1 MNPGNDAAAYGGDL
15 QLGGLGRRT
24 AYPFLFAGQVP
35 ENSFGQRDRRSAR
48 SILFLRVMGFFDRHV
63 VFRKTLHQFGQSAV
77 HREKHVDADTV
88 IRSVEERALPLVAQL
103 FDFGVPVEPSG
114 RTAHHRHA
122 GFQAGYDVLK
132 SGMGSGEFDSD
143 IRFPKVFGIQIAGV
157 VDVDNQRNGM
167 APGDQDLFDFLSHL
181 AVAYQCNLHNTY
193 ECFRKFTLIF
203 K

>member
-1 MNPGNDAAAYGGDL
+1 MVKIPRLPPDEFGGEHGSGSQSFAALGTVRNGDQVGIRLVGNGMNPGNDAAAYGGDL

-77 HREKHVDADTV
+77 HREKHVDADAV

-103 FDFGVPVEPSG
+103 FDFGVPG
-114 RTAHHRHA
+114 RAIRSYRTPPARRLP
-122 GFQAGYDVLK
+122 GRLRYSEK
-132 SGMGSGEFDSD
+132 RYGEW
-143 IRFPKVFGIQIAGV
+143 
-157 VDVDNQRNGM
+157 
-167 APGDQDLFDFLSHL
+167 
-181 AVAYQCNLHNTY
+181 
-193 ECFRKFTLIF
+193 
-203 K
+203 